1 MKNKLPCEIIRD
13 LLPSYVDGLTSE
25 VTNEAI
31 CEHIK
36 SCDACKETLHR
47 MQEPEEI
54 ESEEEQEKEIDFL
67 KKTRSR
73 TRRIIAISMAMMVFL
88 VVVVFF
94 VRAYIVGDE
103 MYADS
108 VLCQTTVSGN
118 EVSISGT
125 VVDSARGISEIE
137 FEEKDGIV
145 TISFKATLVSPFH
158 KGDFE
163 AVYEADEP
171 VTQVKIGNRIFWD
184 HGEKISAETSAVYNA
199 KHLYIGDMS
208 ANGALANA
216 LGMTETL
223 GRFENSLQ
231 TTEEPYGWTIYLQEE
246 VLPVNED
253 KLQKQMTS
261 FGYILLA
268 TIDNLDHVEFNYK
281 KENGYTSII
290 VSQDDARFFLGR
302 DIKTCADTAAELQNF
317 MKQVEPQNIPSRIIK
332 ENDMSQLIIKNASDA
347 SIYEVWITYCAQGEF
362 LESQGWIKENE
373 NALDKWEERIYTFL
387 KVNVESRYEG
397 NPEVTYQVE
406 VKDRDGN
413 SYPVTMEEPS
423 IVAYGTTKEYR
434 LTGDFEQG
442 FQLE

>member
-47 MQEPEEI
+47 MQAPEEI

-125 VVDSARGISEIE
+125 VGDSARGISEIE

-171 VTQVKIGNRIFWD
+171 VTQVKIGNRILWD

-332 ENDMSQLIIKNASDA
+332 E
-347 SIYEVWITYCAQGEF
+347 
-362 LESQGWIKENE
+362 
-373 NALDKWEERIYTFL
+373 R
-387 KVNVESRYEG
+387 
-397 NPEVTYQVE
+397 
-406 VKDRDGN
+406 
-413 SYPVTMEEPS
+413 
-423 IVAYGTTKEYR
+423 
-434 LTGDFEQG
+434 
-442 FQLE
+442 